1 VKNLAIY
8 IPSIE
13 SGGVEKNLFNIA
25 NYLSNRNINVYI
37 ITANNNKKKDF
48 NSKIK
53 FISPNNNTWN
63 NRSRF
68 IKSLICFFLFIF
80 KVNKSNLSILS
91 FQSNLSAIILAK
103 IFFLKIIIRLNTSL
117 DKYIEGVL
125 KKLIFKIIYNLSN
138 NIIVNSIDFKKN
150 LKKIL
155 KLNSTI
161 IFNPT
166 DFNKKFKK
174 KKIKYFRKFKGIKIL
189 SIGRLTSQKDQM
201 TILKSLNILKNKIN
215 FKFFLIGRG
224 DEIKKLKMFVLEN
237 KISKKV
243 KFGGYVK
250 NAHHFMNSA
259 DLFILSSKFEGLPNV
274 LIEAQS
280 QGIPIV
286 SSDCSTGPK
295 EILLSGKLGELFK
308 VGDYVRLS
316 EIIIK
321 YSKNKS
327 FFLKKTTLAKKYLY
341 RYDYYTN
348 LNKYYNTIRTI
359 L

>member
-1 VKNLAIY
+1 MKNLAIY

-13 SGGVEKNLFNIA
+13 SGGVEKNLFNVA
-25 NYLSNRNINVYI
+25 NYLSNRNINVCI

-48 NSKIK
+48 NSKIQ

-117 DKYIEGVL
+117 DKYIEGVV
-125 KKLIFKIIYNLSN
+125 KRLIFKIIYKLSN

-189 SIGRLTSQKDQM
+189 SIER
-201 TILKSLNILKNKIN
+201 
-215 FKFFLIGRG
+215 
-224 DEIKKLKMFVLEN
+224 
-237 KISKKV
+237 
-243 KFGGYVK
+243 
-250 NAHHFMNSA
+250 
-259 DLFILSSKFEGLPNV
+259 
-274 LIEAQS
+274 
-280 QGIPIV
+280 
-286 SSDCSTGPK
+286 
-295 EILLSGKLGELFK
+295 
-308 VGDYVRLS
+308 
-316 EIIIK
+316 II
-321 YSKNKS
+321 
-327 FFLKKTTLAKKYLY
+327 
-341 RYDYYTN
+341 
-348 LNKYYNTIRTI
+348 
-359 L
+359 